1 MPTSGFNPINAEYA
15 ADVGIVARDTTTPES
30 TSRENCRG
38 GGEVRGIMIKLDSDP
53 DDDDDEDAV
62 KICEELR
69 RVKDVIFVEK
79 EDTFVGYKTSK
90 RNASPAKAEERLS
103 IPIRQLI

>member
-1 MPTSGFNPINAEYA
+1 
-15 ADVGIVARDTTTPES
+15 
-30 TSRENCRG
+30 
-38 GGEVRGIMIKLDSDP
+38 MIKLDSDP
-53 DDDDDEDAV
+53 DDDEDAV

-90 RNASPAKAEERLS
+90 RNASPAKAVVERFS
-103 IPIRQLI
+103 IPIRQ